1 MAERSLIPFGKAQA
15 GGQFSFPLSSFP
27 YYARTVNQELQA
39 TGLPKNYTFTG
50 FVPGY
55 PLQASELNEVQ
66 ERFFLNQTLTTTMM
80 SNWGGLVAP
89 DADVSGP
96 GWGDVTAPGACPV
109 SPTVGVRGS
118 WSSGGSLIEVDP
130 GWFLVTL
137 PDDVGGGLKQWVY
150 FEGDGDFG
158 TYRFEGVSNGSAVG
172 FQISKKY
179 FLANENVE
187 GFEFDPDLADN
198 SSLEGTPPLGAV
210 RVKLVLTPVIFG
222 SSNGGATPVNPD
234 RTRVSAIA
242 SPRADQTIRF
252 INNYLV
258 DTA

>member
-1 MAERSLIPFGKAQA
+1 MAERSLIPFGKGQP

-109 SPTVGVRGS
+109 SPTTGVRGS
-118 WSSGGSLIEVDP
+118 FSSGVIEVDP

-150 FEGDGDFG
+150 FEGTGDFG
-158 TYRFEGVSNGSAVG
+158 TYRYEGINSGSAVG
-172 FQISKKY
+172 FSVTKQY

-210 RVKLVLTPVIFG
+210 RVKLVLTPVVFG
-222 SSNGGATPVNPD
+222 TSTNTASTND
-234 RTRVSAIA
+234 RTRVSAIC
-242 SPRADQTIRF
+242 SPNNDQTIRF